1 MNWRIALTLI
11 MLAAALASGWS
22 VWNLSQSSEASV
34 LVARSDYVL
43 RNYEITALDKLGRET
58 FTLRGP
64 ELHRDPG
71 SQTMSMTTPQ
81 FMIPD
86 RNGYYWDVRAQHGQ
100 VTDDGKQLNLIEQV
114 QVNSPPAVP
123 PPTRIE
129 TSQLT
134 FLLDTNQAKTA
145 AQVTI
150 TRPGLTMRGKGLQ
163 ADFDRHQIALLSQV
177 HARYASSQ

>member
-1 MNWRIALTLI
+1 MNWRIALTLV

-22 VWNLSQSSEASV
+22 VWNLSHSSEDAV

-71 SQTMSMTTPQ
+71 NQTMSMATPQ

-86 RNGYYWDVRAQHGQ
+86 RDGHYWDVRAQRGQ
-100 VTDDGKQLNLIEQV
+100 VTGDGKQLNLIEQV
-114 QVNSPPAVP
+114 QVDSPPAVP

-129 TSQLT
+129 TQQLT
-134 FLLDTNQAKTA
+134 FLLDSNQAKTA

-150 TRPGLTMRGKGLQ
+150 TRPGLTMRGQGLQ

-177 HARYASSQ
+177 HARYVTSQ